1 MNDTSASGRRPVATE
16 GNLGIDFDDFLQ
28 VQVVTLGNKLGLSIL
43 RRALAPNN
51 LSIREWRVIAIMFV
65 FGPSMARQISE
76 QTALDPAH
84 VSRTIHQL
92 KKRGIVTFQ
101 ENPNDKRQIIVD
113 LTEEGASLAQK
124 MLPQVSEIANS
135 IRSIFTDEEFAQL
148 ISYLQRANDHV
159 DAMLSSEPS

>member
-1 MNDTSASGRRPVATE
+1 MNDMSSPGRRPVVTE
-16 GNLGIDFDDFLQ
+16 ANQGINFDDILQ

-84 VSRTIHQL
+84 VRRTIHQV

-101 ENPNDKRQIIVD
+101 ENPNDKRQISVD
-113 LTEEGASLAQK
+113 LTKEGTRLAHE

-135 IRSIFTDEEFAQL
+135 IRSIFTDEEFTQM
-148 ISYLQRANDHV
+148 IGYLQRANDHV
-159 DAMLSSEPS
+159 DTMLAKVPS